1 VVWVANSFVTHSRPV
16 WALVIGVA
24 GLGLVAGWGLAI
36 SVAALASDCIIAGR
50 NSSGRSCSLSFRG
63 GLFVL
68 GSACSPIAVPE
79 DIF

>member
-1 VVWVANSFVTHSRPV
+1 VVWVANSFVTHSRLV

-36 SVAALASDCIIAGR
+36 SIAALASGCIIAGR
-50 NSSGRSCSLSFRG
+50 NSSGCSYGLSSRG
-63 GLFVL
+63 SPFVL
-68 GSACSPIAVPE
+68 GSACSPIAVSE